1 MVYKAVLESGKKFEN
16 IDFQKYVAMHLT
28 KEDQLRSPLAR
39 VLPRSTARG
48 GVRPCVSADP
58 DNNEN

>member
-1 MVYKAVLESGKKFEN
+1 MLESGKKFEN
-16 IDFQKYVAMHLT
+16 IDFQKAGKYVAMHLT

-39 VLPRSTARG
+39 VLPRRTAKG